1 MCDTFVAM
9 QSCTADGSVLFAKN
23 SDREPNEAQVLT
35 FVPRMQYDQD
45 ASVQCTNMAIP
56 QARETYAVLL
66 SRPFWMWGAEMGVNE
81 YGVTIG
87 NEAVFTK
94 EPKQKDGGLLGM
106 DMIRLALER
115 ASTARGALEIIVNL
129 LDTYGQGG
137 NCGFTHPF
145 FYHNSFIIADPE
157 HAWVLETAGEY
168 WAALKVKDY
177 YSISNGLTI
186 GADYDLASSNL
197 VEHAMEKGWCRNKSE
212 FDFARCYSD
221 FLYTRFGCCRIRQ
234 PRSTARLAAES
245 GSVTPG
251 GMMSILRDHGADAES
266 DASWHPAPAD
276 PKMLCMHAG
285 FGPTRNSQS
294 VASLVAH
301 LDNALNTAWVTGTSA
316 PCTGIFKPVW
326 LQAGLPDLGP
336 SPEGADNPETLWWA
350 HEAIH
355 RAVIQDYPAR
365 SAVLMGPRDA
375 LESAFINGTS
385 ALSQTDLETLFDYS
399 STCFTRA
406 AEFTAEMIPLIQAVP
421 AGDKIPPL
429 YRMAWGKFNRQA
441 NMDL

>member
-1 MCDTFVAM
+1 DTFVAM

-35 FVPRMQYDQD
+35 FVPRMQYGKD
-45 ASVQCTNMAIP
+45 AAVQCTNTQLP
-56 QARETYAVLL
+56 QVSETYTVLL
-66 SRPFWMWGAEMGVNE
+66 SRPFWMWGAEMGMNE
-81 YGVTIG
+81 FGVTIG

-115 ASTARGALEIIVNL
+115 ASTAREALETIVNL
-129 LDTYGQGG
+129 LSTYGQGG

-157 HAWVLETAGEY
+157 HAWVLETAGDY

-186 GADYDLASSNL
+186 GMEFDLASPNL
-197 VEHAMEKGWCRNKSE
+197 VEHAVAKGWCRNKTE
-212 FDFARCYSD
+212 FHFANCYSD

-234 PRSTARLAAES
+234 PRSSTRLAAES
-245 GSVTPG
+245 GTLTPD
-251 GMMSILRDHGADAES
+251 GMMSILRDHGTDAENNPT
-266 DASWHPAPAD
+266 WHPAPAD

-294 VASLVAH
+294 VGSMVAH

-326 LQAGLPDLGP
+326 LQAGVPDLGP
-336 SPEGADNPETLWWA
+336 SPDGTENPETLWWK

-355 RAVIQDYPAR
+355 RAVIRDYPAR
-365 SAVLMGPRDA
+365 SAVLSGPRDA
-375 LESAFINGTS
+375 LESEFIHGMPS
-385 ALSQTDLETLFDYS
+385 LAQADPETYLNYS
-399 STCFTRA
+399 SACFARA
-406 AEFTAEMIPLIQAVP
+406 AEFTAEMLSLIQAVP
-421 AGDKIPPL
+421 ASDKLPPL
-429 YRMAWGKFNRQA
+429 YRIAWAKFNRQA
-441 NMDL
+441 HMDG